1 MMQVNQIGKYR
12 KKEAVLDAK
21 KNRTWVTPQ
30 NKEYQFDYRKEGRS
44 YIFILIYNGLKM
56 QIKES
61 DYNKHSI
68 DDLLNIMK

>member
-1 MMQVNQIGKYR
+1 MQVNQIGKYR